1 MSNFKPIETQ
11 YKGYRFRSR
20 LEARWAVFLD
30 AVGLDFEY
38 EKEGFD
44 LGAVG
49 YYLPDF
55 YLPSL
60 DTWVEIKPSGGEK
73 DSDAIA
79 KCHSLA
85 LGEKKPV
92 LLIAGNPG
100 PDSYEHHLDYGMELF
115 GGMPWD
121 MYEFQFP
128 GRGDD
133 PFEHAWM
140 HGASL
145 FESLREFLIEKIEQG
160 EYLTQEDAAEYIVFA
175 LDEKERRKA
184 IVEMDKLCYR
194 RKYGKEHPHR
204 QMRTGPA
211 KWRFTH
217 DKCWIEVSVDAGYYS
232 DFEPEIKRGLEL
244 ARSAR
249 FEHGESPLVRSR

>member
-1 MSNFKPIETQ
+1 MNIKAIETQ

-20 LEARWAVFLD
+20 IEARWAVFFD
-30 AVGLDFEY
+30 AMGLDFEY

-44 LGAVG
+44 LGGVG

-55 YLPSL
+55 YLSSL
-60 DTWVEIKPSGGEK
+60 DTWVEIKPRDGDK
-73 DSDAIA
+73 DDVVIA
-79 KCHSLA
+79 KCHALA
-85 LGEKKPV
+85 LGERKPV

-100 PDSYEHHLDYGMELF
+100 PDEYNYACEYGMRLF
-115 GGMPWD
+115 GGLPWD
-121 MYEFQFP
+121 MYEFQHP
-128 GRGDD
+128 GRGGD
-133 PFEHAWM
+133 PFEYAWM

-145 FESLREFLIEKIEQG
+145 FESLREFLISKIDES

-175 LDEKERRKA
+175 LDEKERRRA
-184 IVEMDKLCYR
+184 IVEMDKLYYR

-204 QMRTGPA
+204 QMRIGPA
-211 KWRFTH
+211 KWRFAQNQ
-217 DKCWIEVSVDAGYYS
+217 CRIEVSVDAHYFY

-249 FEHGESPLVRSR
+249 FEHGETPRVRS